1 MPTIKTVEMSGAALD
16 WAVLVAEGRNPEVT
30 EEGMIFLN
38 DEHFLGVCRPSTDW
52 NQSGRYIKKYRIMVS
67 PSLDIQ
73 TERVLHWVAGFVTYI
88 NRAYQVGWLGET
100 PEIAICRAVVGN
112 LLGAEVDVP
121 AELLEVV

>member
-1 MPTIKTVEMSGAALD
+1 MPKIKTIELAGAALD
-16 WAVLVAEGRNPEVT
+16 WAVLIADGKKPVVT
-30 EEGMIFLN
+30 KAGIILN
-38 DEHFLGVCRPSTDW
+38 DWHSSGFCRPSKDW
-52 NQSGRYIKKYRIMVS
+52 NQCGCYIKKYRIMVS

-73 TERVLHWVAGFVTYI
+73 TERVLHWVASFETYI
-88 NRAYQVGWLGET
+88 NRAYQMGWLGET